1 MCVENVTRCE
11 NIINFCFCFPNIWSG
26 SGEVV
31 RVLYGKNR
39 FSALHS
45 SLYSF
50 STICTIVLLVIKT
63 HLKLNIVSLI
73 AKTSEIC
80 VCIDAN

>member
-11 NIINFCFCFPNIWSG
+11 NIINFCFCFVNIRSG

-31 RVLYGKNR
+31 RVFYGENW

-45 SLYSF
+45 LLHSF
-50 STICTIVLLVIKT
+50 STRYKIVLLVIKT

-73 AKTSEIC
+73 AKTSEVC
-80 VCIDAN
+80 VCIDEN